1 LRRESPSPNIDEDV
15 ALHSGKPPDLELD
28 AAGIDMREPYKSATN
43 SAIPNADVC
52 IDPVHVKFVSRA
64 LNELENQ

>member
-1 LRRESPSPNIDEDV
+1 M
-15 ALHSGKPPDLELD
+15 ELD